1 MSALISLLAIRVL
14 VASAPFISTGALVAV
29 GGVVAGVGGLV
40 FVALKYNREDATSV
54 IGQQSS
60 ILADMKAL
68 NDELAGSLERCQKQ
82 RDVARSVAE
91 RRLEEAKQVLAA
103 SVEKSRQARVT
114 LEEKLG
120 TSQDDLFD
128 LERALDTAKLRI
140 AALEGALP

>member
-14 VASAPFISTGALVAV
+14 LASAPFISTGTLVAAS
-29 GGVVAGVGGLV
+29 GVIAGVGGLV

-54 IGQQSS
+54 IGQQSA

-68 NDELAGSLERCQKQ
+68 NDELAGTLDRCQKQ
-82 RDVARSVAE
+82 RDAARGVAE
-91 RRLEEAKQVLAA
+91 TRLEEAKQVLAA
-103 SVEKSRQARVT
+103 SVEKSRQVRLT

-120 TSQDDLFD
+120 ASQTDLYD
-128 LERALDTAKLRI
+128 VERALDAAKLRI

>member
-14 VASAPFISTGALVAV
+14 LASAPFISTGTLVAAS
-29 GGVVAGVGGLV
+29 GVIAGVGGLV

-54 IGQQSS
+54 IGQQSA

-68 NDELAGSLERCQKQ
+68 NDELAGTLERCQKQ
-82 RDVARSVAE
+82 RDAARALVE
-91 RRLEEAKQVLAA
+91 TRLEEANQVLAA
-103 SVEKSRQARVT
+103 SVEKSRQVRVI

-120 TSQDDLFD
+120 VSQDDLYD

>member
-14 VASAPFISTGALVAV
+14 VASAPFINTGTLVAAS
-29 GGVVAGVGGLV
+29 GVIAGVGGLV

-54 IGQQSS
+54 IGQQSA
-60 ILADMKAL
+60 ILADMKTL
-68 NDELAGSLERCQKQ
+68 NDELAGTLERCQKQ
-82 RDVARSVAE
+82 RDAARALVE
-91 RRLEEAKQVLAA
+91 TRLEEANQVLVA
-103 SVEKSRQARVT
+103 SVEKSRQVRVI

-120 TSQDDLFD
+120 TSQDDLYD